1 MKAPTLIIHA
11 VDDMVVPIS
20 QARRFYEKLKVEKK
34 FIEIE
39 HGGHVFENYNVRRR
53 IEREVLDWVKRHL

>member
-1 MKAPTLIIHA
+1 
-11 VDDMVVPIS
+11 MVVPIS

-34 FIEIE
+34 SIEIE
-39 HGGHVFENYNVRRR
+39 HGGHVFEDYNVRRR